1 MPRRRRPGT
10 FPAGMRWVLLVV
22 LTVAVGAV
30 YLRARAIDDDSAA
43 LATSPVQ
50 IGGLPPQVRD
60 IYGSVPSPV
69 ALLHSAEAL
78 PGLGAIRAH
87 GDTPAVAQAFPFA
100 DIGTPRELRSVRRD
114 IRRNLDAINA
124 LSDAGGGWP
133 RAAAQTLAEVYSAP
147 VLASLGP
154 AGRQAFAARL
164 AGSARVVEHVRALGY
179 EGVFVFG
186 RRALAQV
193 IYRVS
198 VRVPSGR
205 FLVREPRT
213 WTVTLARERGRWR
226 FVRGF
231 DTA

>member
-1 MPRRRRPGT
+1 
-10 FPAGMRWVLLVV
+10 MRWVVLVL

-30 YLRARAIDDDSAA
+30 YLRARDAGGDSAA
-43 LATSPVQ
+43 YATSPVRVE
-50 IGGLPPQVRD
+50 GLPREARD

-78 PGLGAIRAH
+78 PGLGALRAQ
-87 GDTPAVAQAFPFA
+87 GDTPPEARAFPFA

-124 LSDAGGGWP
+124 LSDAGGGAP
-133 RAAAQTLAEVYSAP
+133 RAAARTLAEVYSAP

-154 AGRQAFAARL
+154 GGRQAFAARL

-179 EGVFVFG
+179 EGVFVSG

-213 WTVTLARERGRWR
+213 WTVTLAREHGRWR